1 MDTVNHISMKREN
14 YMIISVGTEKAL
26 KKKINVFMIKKKKIN
41 RVSLMVQW

>member
-26 KKKINVFMIKKKKIN
+26 KKKNQCLHDKKKKK
-41 RVSLMVQW
+41 LTGFP

>member
-26 KKKINVFMIKKKKIN
+26 KKKINVFMIKKKKK
-41 RVSLMVQW
+41 LTGFP

>member
-1 MDTVNHISMKREN
+1 MKREN

-41 RVSLMVQW
+41 RVSLMAQW